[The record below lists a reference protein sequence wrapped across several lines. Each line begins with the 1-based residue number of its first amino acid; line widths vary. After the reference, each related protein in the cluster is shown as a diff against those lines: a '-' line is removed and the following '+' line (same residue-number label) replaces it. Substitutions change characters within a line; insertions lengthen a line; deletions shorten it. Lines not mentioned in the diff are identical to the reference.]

1 MTDIIKY
8 EARQRARGTMTLVV
22 VLSFYLYVL
31 VYMFPT
37 ISSVGDAFEEYTQAL
52 PDAIRASFGVE
63 SITTIEGF
71 LSVEIYQFIW
81 VLMMGL
87 YFTYLGGALIAEE
100 IESGR
105 IDLLLATPISRKRF
119 VVEKYLSL
127 LVPILAVNLVM
138 PVVVL
143 AGVTSVGETLSTM
156 DLVALHAL
164 SIPYLLVTAAIGLAL
179 SVLFDRSDIPQRVGL
194 GVLFG
199 LFTLESV
206 TIDSDYD
213 WLGRV
218 SPTHY
223 FDPTEI
229 LVNGEYDVAG
239 ALVLIAAAAVLVILS
254 TEWFRRRDV

>member
-1 MTDIIKY
+1 MTDVVKY

-22 VLSFYLYVL
+22 VLSVYLYVL
-31 VYMFPT
+31 VSMFPT
-37 ISSVGDAFEEYTQAL
+37 ISSVGDAFEQYAQAL

-87 YFTYLGGALIAEE
+87 YFTYLGGDLIAGE

-127 LVPILAVNLVM
+127 VVPILAVNVVM

-143 AGVTSVGETLSTM
+143 AGVTSIGESLSTM
-156 DLVALHAL
+156 DLVALHVL
-164 SIPYLLVTAAIGLAL
+164 SIPYLLVTAAIGLVL
-179 SVLFDRSDIPQRVGL
+179 SVAFDRSDVPQRAGL
-194 GVLFG
+194 GVLFA

-206 TIDSDYD
+206 TMDSEYE
-213 WLGRV
+213 WLGLL

-223 FDPTEI
+223 FDPTDV
-229 LVNGEYDVAG
+229 LVNGEYDLAG
-239 ALVLIAAAAVLVILS
+239 ALILLGAAAALVILA
-254 TEWFRRRDV
+254 TEWFRRRDI